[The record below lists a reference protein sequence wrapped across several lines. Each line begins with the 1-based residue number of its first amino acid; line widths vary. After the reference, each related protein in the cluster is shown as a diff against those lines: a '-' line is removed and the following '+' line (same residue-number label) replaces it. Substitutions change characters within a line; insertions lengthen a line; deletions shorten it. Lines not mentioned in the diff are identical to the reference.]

1 MKFINSIANSYG
13 IHFKQEINYNDKVNE
28 NLIRYF
34 KIEYGKEWQS
44 ALIKYLSE
52 KKKDNFKK
60 AA

>member
-44 ALIKYLSE
+44 ALIK
-52 KKKDNFKK
+52 
-60 AA
+60 